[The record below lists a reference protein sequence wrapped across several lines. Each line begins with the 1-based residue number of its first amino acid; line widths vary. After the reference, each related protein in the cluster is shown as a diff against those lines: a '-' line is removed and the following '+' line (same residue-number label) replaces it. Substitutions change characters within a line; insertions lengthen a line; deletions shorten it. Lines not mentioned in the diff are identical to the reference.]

1 MWIFDA
7 HLDLALNGV
16 DWNRDLRQ
24 SVDDIR
30 AQETALQMTEK
41 GRRNN
46 TLSFPELRIAQVP
59 VCLTTLLARQEQSI
73 DHSFGWTSP
82 QTCYA
87 MAHAHLAYY
96 RAMERA
102 GYIRMLRTKE
112 DLRSHW
118 QQYTHADSNPDGSQ
132 LISAS
137 KAVVQDRVP
146 LGFILTME
154 GADPILTPDTIY
166 EFHQAGLRALG
177 LTHYGTNRYGGG
189 TRSEVG
195 LSLDALELIKH
206 CQELGIT
213 IDVTHLS
220 DVAFWQ
226 VIERFDGPIHASH
239 QNARAICDWQRQFSD
254 DQIKAVIERG
264 GVLGVALDIIMMQD
278 GYVRGLS
285 KNEAT
290 LEQAV
295 DQICHVRD
303 LAHGSIANVGIG
315 TDLDGGYGCEQ
326 TPADLNKYRDV
337 HKLAPLMQSRGF
349 SDEEIQAVFYGNW
362 LRFFE
367 EVLPSA
373 HEKSMT

>member
-30 AQETALQMTEK
+30 AQEITLQMKDK
-41 GRRNN
+41 GRCTN
-46 TLSFPELRIAQVP
+46 TLSFPELRAAKVP
-59 VCLTTLLARQEQSI
+59 VCLTTLLARQEQQI

-102 GYIRMLRTKE
+102 GYLRMIKTRGELRT
-112 DLRSHW
+112 HW
-118 QQYTHADSNPDGSQ
+118 QDYTKAAGDPNQPQ
-132 LISAS
+132 L
-137 KAVVQDRVP
+137 P
-146 LGFILTME
+146 LGYILTME

-166 EFHQAGLRALG
+166 EFHALGLRAIG

-195 LSLDALELIKH
+195 LSLDAIELLRH
-206 CQELGIT
+206 CDELGMT

-226 VIERFDGPIHASH
+226 VLRLFKGKIHASH

-254 DQIKAVIERG
+254 DQIRAVIDRG
-264 GVLGVALDIIMMQD
+264 GVLGVAMDIIMLQN

-290 LEQAV
+290 LERAV
-295 DQICHVRD
+295 DQMVHVRN
-303 LAHGSIANVGIG
+303 LAKGKIDNIGIG

-337 HKLAPLMQSRGF
+337 QKLVPLMLARGF
-349 SDEEIQAVFYGNW
+349 KEEEVRAIFSGNW
-362 LRFFE
+362 LRFFGDA
-367 EVLPSA
+367 LPD
-373 HEKSMT
+373 

>member
-16 DWNRDLRQ
+16 DWNRDMRQ

-30 AQETALQMTEK
+30 AQETALQMTDK
-41 GRRNN
+41 GRRHN

-59 VCLTTLLARQEQSI
+59 VCLTTLLARQEQPI

-102 GYIRMLRTKE
+102 GYLKMLKTKS

-118 QQYTHADSNPDGSQ
+118 DRYTQSEQALEAVGVT
-132 LISAS
+132 SAS
-137 KAVVQDRVP
+137 KSKIEDRVP

-154 GADPILTPDTIY
+154 GADPVLTPDTIY
-166 EFHQAGLRALG
+166 EFHEAGLRALG

-195 LSLDALELIKH
+195 LSLDAIELLKH
-206 CQELGIT
+206 CEQLGIT

-226 VIERFDGPIHASH
+226 VIERFGGKIHASH
-239 QNARAICDWQRQFSD
+239 QNARAVCDWQRQFSD
-254 DQIKAVIERG
+254 DQIKAVIDRG
-264 GVLGVALDIIMMQD
+264 GVLGVALDIIMMQN

-290 LEQAV
+290 LEVAV

-303 LAHGSIANVGIG
+303 LANGSVAHVGIG
-315 TDLDGGYGCEQ
+315 TDLDGGYGYEQ

-337 HKLAPLMQSRGF
+337 QKLVSMLLARGF
-349 SDEEIQAVFYGNW
+349 SEQQVQSVFYGNW
-362 LRFFE
+362 LRFFDE
-367 EVLPSA
+367 ALP
-373 HEKSMT
+373 

>member
-30 AQETALQMTEK
+30 AQETALAMSEK

-46 TLSFPELRIAQVP
+46 TLSFPELRASKVP
-59 VCLTTLLARQEQSI
+59 VCLTTLLARQEQPI

-82 QTCYA
+82 HTCYA

-96 RAMERA
+96 RAMERD
-102 GYIRMLRTKE
+102 GYLKMIRTKR
-112 DLRSHW
+112 DLVSHW
-118 QQYTHADSNPDGSQ
+118 EHYTNSESTSSLSSSSLSVHT
-132 LISAS
+132 SAS
-137 KAVVQDRVP
+137 RPLGQSQAP

-154 GADPILTPDTIY
+154 GADPILTPETIY
-166 EFHQAGLRALG
+166 EFHEAGLRALG

-195 LSLDALELIKH
+195 LSLDAIELLKH
-206 CQELGIT
+206 CEKLGIT

-226 VIERFDGPIHASH
+226 VVKRFGGRIHASH

-254 DQIKAVIERG
+254 DQIRVVIERG
-264 GVLGVALDIIMMQD
+264 GVLGVAFDIKKIQN
-278 GYVRGLS
+278 GYIRCLS
-285 KNEAT
+285 NNEST
-290 LEQAV
+290 L
-295 DQICHVRD
+295 
-303 LAHGSIANVGIG
+303 
-315 TDLDGGYGCEQ
+315 
-326 TPADLNKYRDV
+326 
-337 HKLAPLMQSRGF
+337 
-349 SDEEIQAVFYGNW
+349 
-362 LRFFE
+362 
-367 EVLPSA
+367 
-373 HEKSMT
+373 

>member
-30 AQETALQMTEK
+30 SQEISLQMTEP
-41 GRRNN
+41 GRQTN
-46 TLSFPELRIAQVP
+46 TLSFPELRESQVAI
-59 VCLTTLLARQEQSI
+59 CLSTLLARLEQPI
-73 DHSFGWTSP
+73 NHSFGWSSP

-96 RAMERA
+96 RAMQRD
-102 GYIRMLRTKE
+102 GYLRLLRTRTE
-112 DLRSHW
+112 LDAHWDAYRS
-118 QQYTHADSNPDGSQ
+118 QPNST
-132 LISAS
+132 
-137 KAVVQDRVP
+137 P

-166 EFHQAGLRALG
+166 EFHEAGLRALG

-195 LSLDALELIKH
+195 LTLTALDLLKH
-206 CQELGIT
+206 CEKLGIT

-226 VIERFDGPIHASH
+226 VVKHFQGRIHASH
-239 QNARAICDWQRQFSD
+239 QNARVICNWQRQFSD
-254 DQIKAVIERG
+254 DQIRVVIERD
-264 GVLGVALDIIMMQD
+264 GVLGVSMDVIMLQE
-278 GYVRGLS
+278 GYVRGIT
-285 KNEAT
+285 KPAAT
-290 LEQAV
+290 LDRAI
-295 DQICHVRD
+295 DQIEHVRS
-303 LAHGSIANVGIG
+303 LAGGSLRHVGLG

-326 TPADLNKYRDV
+326 TPADLERYRDLQ
-337 HKLAPLMQSRGF
+337 KLVAKLQQRGF
-349 SDEEIQAVFYGNW
+349 TEPEVADVFHGNW
-362 LRFFE
+362 LRFFR
-367 EVLPSA
+367 EVLPA
-373 HEKSMT
+373 

>member
-1 MWIFDA
+1 
-7 HLDLALNGV
+7 
-16 DWNRDLRQ
+16 
-24 SVDDIR
+24 
-30 AQETALQMTEK
+30 
-41 GRRNN
+41 
-46 TLSFPELRIAQVP
+46 
-59 VCLTTLLARQEQSI
+59 LTTLLARQEQPI

-102 GYIRMLRTKE
+102 GYLKMLKTKS

-118 QQYTHADSNPDGSQ
+118 DRYTQSEQALEAVGVT
-132 LISAS
+132 SAS
-137 KAVVQDRVP
+137 KSKIEDRVP

-154 GADPILTPDTIY
+154 GADPVLTPDTIY
-166 EFHQAGLRALG
+166 EFHEAGLRALG

-195 LSLDALELIKH
+195 LSLDAIELLKH
-206 CQELGIT
+206 CEQLGIT

-226 VIERFDGPIHASH
+226 VIERFGGKIHASH
-239 QNARAICDWQRQFSD
+239 QNARAVCDWQRQFSD
-254 DQIKAVIERG
+254 DQIKAVIDRG
-264 GVLGVALDIIMMQD
+264 GVLGVALDIIMMQN

-290 LEQAV
+290 LEVAV

-303 LAHGSIANVGIG
+303 LANGSVAHVGIG
-315 TDLDGGYGCEQ
+315 TDLDGGYGYEQ

-337 HKLAPLMQSRGF
+337 QKLVSMLLARGF
-349 SDEEIQAVFYGNW
+349 SEQQVQSVFYGNW
-362 LRFFE
+362 LRFFDE
-367 EVLPSA
+367 ALP
-373 HEKSMT
+373 